1 MSSPSNRV
9 KKLKSVIRV
18 CRDAGGQP
26 AFFKTGG
33 AHVDGTDTAATGAV
47 QIELDTVTAQRNP
60 AFRALNTGS
69 LFLTQLAKHPIT
81 LLEPLFINFNIKLS
95 TTQLAPKSD
104 TGRIWGLLSL
114 PFSPPT
120 AVKVP
125 LSICTFIPFIPLC
138 DSRDPFRLA
147 YLRLIHKIRIQKRRP
162 RLNLYLALGVLYF
175 N

>member
-1 MSSPSNRV
+1 M
-9 KKLKSVIRV
+9 
-18 CRDAGGQP
+18 
-26 AFFKTGG
+26 
-33 AHVDGTDTAATGAV
+33 DGTDTAATGAV

-104 TGRIWGLLSL
+104 TGRIWGLLTTIL
-114 PFSPPT
+114 PPT

-138 DSRDPFRLA
+138 DSRSIPPGVFA
-147 YLRLIHKIRIQKRRP
+147 LIHKIRIQKTYP
-162 RLNLYLALGVLYF
+162 YSPK
-175 N
+175 